1 MGPGMILLLTENQ
14 WILVNTKINII
25 ELSIINILFAKK
37 KKQNNNS
44 LFSSFFPPPSD
55 SLGYNAMLFH
65 QTFFEVCNLF
75 GVQRKCHSHLSDF

>member
-37 KKQNNNS
+37 KKKNP
-44 LFSSFFPPPSD
+44 LYFLHFFPPPSD

-65 QTFFEVCNLF
+65 QTFFEICNLF

>member
-37 KKQNNNS
+37 KQQ
-44 LFSSFFPPPSD
+44 LFIFFIFPPSIR
-55 SLGYNAMLFH
+55 
-65 QTFFEVCNLF
+65 LF
-75 GVQRKCHSHLSDF
+75 GL